1 MLVPWQVRRPLLA
14 SLLPRSLHWRP
25 QGLEVITQGQACCSA
40 TQHWTWRPREG
51 LLVFADTLPKGC
63 VELAGLR
70 RCPSPQ
76 HSRPAVALPCSFPT
90 ESLIS
95 PGASWNQSSPLSLP
109 SLSPSLDLPAEGQGR
124 LAGAVQE
131 LQARG
136 LRLFSGPLGRAV
148 EEESQLLPSQ
158 SSLGGSVCSPELVFG
173 PVQGVT
179 STCHFPGSFLV
190 SIQSR
195 VLYSPTERNQH
206 FTGELC
212 TCPSA

>member
-40 TQHWTWRPREG
+40 TQHWAWRPREG

-63 VELAGLR
+63 VELADLR
-70 RCPSPQ
+70 LCPFPQ
-76 HSRPAVALPCSFPT
+76 HSRPAVALPRSFTT

-109 SLSPSLDLPAEGQGR
+109 SLDLPAEGQGG

-131 LQARG
+131 LQAWG
-136 LRLFSGPLGRAV
+136 LGLFSGPLGRAV
-148 EEESQLLPSQ
+148 EEESQLCHHSPALEGPS
-158 SSLGGSVCSPELVFG
+158 
-173 PVQGVT
+173 
-179 STCHFPGSFLV
+179 
-190 SIQSR
+190 
-195 VLYSPTERNQH
+195 VL
-206 FTGELC
+206 
-212 TCPSA
+212 